1 MPYESEAFFY
11 IFIPNLDLMRF
22 YFFLIIALLSNYAI
36 AQSQY
41 NLIPKPQKI
50 EYQSDSFSLNSKTII
65 QTADI
70 NCFEAL
76 FLKENI
82 KIQTGL
88 DLKISSK
95 LTSKNAIQLEIKSSK
110 LISDDKEQYELL
122 IDKNSIKINAFA
134 NQGLY
139 YGVETLLRIIP
150 YETAQKANLAA
161 VKITDNPK
169 FKWRGMHLDVGR
181 HFFPKE
187 FIKKYIDYIAMYK
200 MNTFHWHLTEDQ
212 GWRIEIKKYPKL
224 TQVGAWRNG
233 SMTGHYNDQTFNDE
247 KYGGFYTQED
257 VKEIVAYAQ
266 KRHVTIVPEI
276 EMPGHSLAALAAY
289 PEFSCTG
296 GPFEVAKIWGV
307 LDDIYCP
314 KEETFA
320 FLEDVLNEVLAL
332 FPSEYIHIG
341 GDESPKTRWKN
352 CDHCQKLIK
361 EKGLKDEHELQS
373 YFIQRMEKFLNAK
386 GRKIIG
392 WDEILEGGLAP
403 NAAVMSWRGTEG
415 GITAAKERH
424 FVVMTPGSH
433 VYFDHYQ
440 GEPKNEPVAIGG
452 YTNLEKVYS
461 FNPIPKEL
469 TVEESKYILGAQA
482 NVWTEYITTSDHV
495 EYMIMPRMAALSE
508 VLWGTSNPE
517 EYKEFEKRIIKHF
530 EFYDKKGIN
539 YSKSIFEVTSNV
551 HPNEKGVAFEL
562 KSPNPQGIRY
572 TTDGSEPI
580 LTSAP
585 YEKPIVVTENSTVK
599 AAYFEDRKAKSATIE
614 QPFFI
619 TKSTG
624 KKITLV
630 DQPHENYA
638 IGGSFTLVDG
648 MVGNPSKYGRDWL
661 GFWGKDMN
669 ATIDLGNLETISII
683 KINTLLGEGSWIHYP
698 KEIQFLVSSDGINF
712 KNIKTISQKEVE
724 AKGGK
729 IEVNFPKTK
738 AKYVK
743 VIAKNNGIISD
754 GKPGA
759 GSQSWL
765 FVDEISVE

>member
-1 MPYESEAFFY
+1 MPYESEAFFLY
-11 IFIPNLDLMRF
+11 IYSKLNLMRF
-22 YFFLIIALLSNYAI
+22 YYFLIIVLLTNYTI
-36 AQSQY
+36 AQKQY
-41 NLIPKPQKI
+41 NLIPKPQNS
-50 EYQSDSFSLNSKTII
+50 EYQSDSFSLNSNTVI
-65 QTADI
+65 QTADV
-70 NCFEAL
+70 NSFEAL

-95 LTSKNAIQLEIKSSK
+95 LTSKNAIQLEIKASK
-110 LISDDKEQYELL
+110 PKSDDKEQYELL
-122 IDKNSIKINAFA
+122 IDKNSIKISAFA
-134 NQGLY
+134 NQGLF
-139 YGVETLLRIIP
+139 YGVETLLQIIP
-150 YETAQKANLAA
+150 YENTQNATIAA

-181 HFFPKE
+181 HFFSKE
-187 FIKKYIDYIAMYK
+187 FVKKYIDYIAMYK

-224 TQVGAWRNG
+224 TEVGAWRNG

-307 LDDIYCP
+307 LDDVYCP
-314 KEETFA
+314 KEKTFA
-320 FLEDVLNEVLAL
+320 FLEDVLTEVLAL

-415 GITAAKERH
+415 GITAAKEKH

-469 TVEESKYILGAQA
+469 TAEEAKYILGAQA
-482 NVWTEYITTSDHV
+482 NVWTEYITTPEHV

-580 LTSAP
+580 LTSAS
-585 YEKPIVVTENSTVK
+585 YEKPIVVTENSIVK
-599 AAYFEDRKAKSATIE
+599 AAYFEDGKAKSATIE

-630 DQPHENYA
+630 DPPHENYA

-669 ATIDLGNLETISII
+669 ATVDLGNLETISTI

-712 KNIKTISQKEVE
+712 QTIQTASQKEVE

-765 FVDEISVE
+765 FIDEISVE

>member
-1 MPYESEAFFY
+1 MCGFFY
-11 IFIPNLDLMRF
+11 LNLYKTNTAIMKSRF
-22 YFFLIIALLSNYAI
+22 LTLLLAFSVLGI
-36 AQSQY
+36 AQQ
-41 NLIPKPQKI
+41 NLPLIPKPKSI
-50 EYQSDSFSLNSKTII
+50 EYQSDFFLMNSKTVI
-65 QTADI
+65 QTNDI
-70 NCFEAL
+70 NSFEAL

-82 KIQTGL
+82 KAQTGL
-88 DLKISSK
+88 DLSITSK
-95 LTSKNAIQLEIKSSK
+95 ATSKNVIKLQLEQVKSVVDLS
-110 LISDDKEQYELL
+110 ENYNLL
-122 IDKNSIKINAFA
+122 IDKNTIQISASA
-134 NQGLY
+134 NQGLF
-139 YGVETLLRIIP
+139 YGIQTLIQSVPFENLKVAKIP
-150 YETAQKANLAA
+150 S
-161 VKITDNPK
+161 VKITDSPK

-187 FIKKYIDYIAMYK
+187 FVKKYIDYIAMYK

-224 TQVGAWRNG
+224 TEVGAWRTG
-233 SMTGHYNDQTFNDE
+233 SMIEHYNDQKFDTIRH
-247 KYGGFYTQED
+247 GGFYTQED

-307 LDDIYCP
+307 LEDVYCP
-314 KEETFA
+314 KEETFT
-320 FLEDVLNEVLAL
+320 FLEDVLTEVLAL

-341 GDESPKTRWKN
+341 GDESPKTRWKACN
-352 CDHCQKLIK
+352 HCQNLIK

-373 YFIQRMEKFLNAK
+373 YFIQRIEKFLNSK

-415 GITAAKERH
+415 GITAAKDKH

-440 GEPKNEPVAIGG
+440 GEPKNEPIAIGG

-469 TVEESKYILGAQA
+469 TAEESHYILGAQA
-482 NVWTEYITTSDHV
+482 NVWTEYIPTTQQV

-508 VLWGTSNPE
+508 VLWGTSNPK
-517 EYKEFEKRIIKHF
+517 EYKEFEKRIIQHF
-530 EFYDKKGIN
+530 DFYKKKGIN
-539 YSKSIFEVTSNV
+539 YSKSIFEVTSAV

-562 KSPNPQGIRY
+562 KSPTPAGIRY

-580 LTSAP
+580 LSSAS
-585 YEKPIVVTENSTVK
+585 YTKPIVITENTKVK
-599 AAYFEDRKAKSATIE
+599 ANYFEEGKAKSATIE
-614 QPFFI
+614 QAFYI
-619 TKSTG
+619 NKSTG
-624 KKITLV
+624 KNIELV
-630 DQPHENYA
+630 NPPHENYS

-648 MVGNPSKYGRDWL
+648 MRGNPSKYGRDWL
-661 GFWGKDMN
+661 GFWGKDLI
-669 ATIDLGNLETISII
+669 ATIDLGTTETISKIQ
-683 KINTLLGEGSWIHYP
+683 INTLLGEGSWIYFP
-698 KEIQFLVSSDGINF
+698 KEVQFLVSEDGKKF
-712 KNIKTISQKEVE
+712 KTLKTITQKEVA

-729 IEVNFPKTK
+729 IEVNFDKTQ
-738 AKYVK
+738 AKFVK
-743 VIAKNNGIISD
+743 VIAVNNGIIPD
-754 GKPGA
+754 GMPGA